1 VGRRLLYSMHCKD
14 RKKRKAFSHVAKASS
29 SSSSS
34 SSFFYGKNFFLF
46 RGTPPISSACL

>member
-34 SSFFYGKNFFLF
+34 FFYGKIFFFF